1 MTDYRKIP
9 EWWPMCPN
17 ENCPMAADCLR
28 QRVCREAPAEVT
40 RWMCV
45 MPNALSNGKCS
56 YYQKAEKVTIAR
68 GMKHLFDK
76 VKDRKVRKSLRLE
89 MTDYLGSKGTY
100 YRYKDGERLINP
112 ELQQWIQDLFRRY
125 GVEEQVLFDEYF
137 ETYDFTH
144 IES

>member
-1 MTDYRKIP
+1 
-9 EWWPMCPN
+9 
-17 ENCPMAADCLR
+17 
-28 QRVCREAPAEVT
+28 
-40 RWMCV
+40 
-45 MPNALSNGKCS
+45 
-56 YYQKAEKVTIAR
+56 
-68 GMKHLFDK
+68 
-76 VKDRKVRKSLRLE
+76 